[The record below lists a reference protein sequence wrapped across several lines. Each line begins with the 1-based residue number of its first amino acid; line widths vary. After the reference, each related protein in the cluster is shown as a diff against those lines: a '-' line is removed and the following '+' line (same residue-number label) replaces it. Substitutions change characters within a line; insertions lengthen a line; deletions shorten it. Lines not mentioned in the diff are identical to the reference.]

1 MAVIISNLPE
11 EVPLDHEL
19 EVLVEKVALAVL
31 NAEGYQKGAEVSLV
45 FTDDEYIRELNL
57 QYRGMDNPTDVLSF
71 AQHEGEPMVDAGEE
85 DLLGDVVISL
95 QAALRQGEEYGHG
108 MKRELAYLT
117 AHGLLHLLG
126 YDHDDPDGQSAMRE
140 KEEAALAL
148 IGMGQG
154 QGIYREGT

>member
-1 MAVIISNLPE
+1 MAVIVSNLLE
-11 EVPLDHEL
+11 EAPLDPEL

-31 NAEGYQKGAEVSLV
+31 NAEGYPEGAEVSLV
-45 FTDDEYIRELNL
+45 FTDDEYIKELNL
-57 QYRGMDNPTDVLSF
+57 QYRGIDSPTDVLSF

-95 QAALRQGEEYGHG
+95 QAAMRQGEEYGHG

-117 AHGLLHLLG
+117 AHGVLHLLG
-126 YDHDDPDGQSAMRE
+126 YDHDDPDGQSVMRE

-148 IGMGQG
+148 LGMGQG
-154 QGIYREGT
+154 

>member
-1 MAVIISNLPE
+1 MAVLISNLQE
-11 EVPLDHEL
+11 EVPLDPEL

-31 NAEGYQKGAEVSLV
+31 NAEGYPEGAEVSLV
-45 FTDDEYIRELNL
+45 FTGDAYIRELNL
-57 QYRGMDNPTDVLSF
+57 QYRGIDNPTDVLSF
-71 AQHEGEPMVDAGEE
+71 AQHEGEPMADAGEE

-117 AHGLLHLLG
+117 AHGVLHLLG

-148 IGMGQG
+148 LGMGQG
-154 QGIYREGT
+154 